1 MIPVPRFTVAFG
13 IVPTHPIT
21 QRYDLPV
28 SPFVTGCIAGAL
40 VLLVALAWPGVRRP
54 RTGQLPLVE
63 SWRNGLSPLLVIPR
77 LLAIVLLFVAITAGR
92 LGANDD
98 LENLAPALV
107 VGLAWPV
114 LVLASVLLGP
124 VWRWTDPW
132 DSAARVLIRSHPGG
146 GARSVWPAVALALP
160 WLWYLSAYQYPL
172 APRSV
177 GLMLAVY
184 SLVTVAGCLAFGRV
198 RWLST
203 CEPLGITLAW
213 MALLPRG
220 RLPDWEPPRGAEALL
235 GVVAGGTLF
244 AAVRRSELWAAPN
257 SAERTTLLATLVLL
271 AFCAVGAL
279 AVWWLAIVA
288 GVRSARSTVARA
300 VVPAVAGIVVA
311 VAMDR
316 NRLTTSV
323 QLLPGLLGDP
333 FGLGWD
339 LLGPPG
345 ARLNPAPLGTSGLV
359 AAQLTVVAAGYLA
372 GAIVLARSVRPR
384 ERAPVAIGLSLLCG
398 ASAIALATH

>member
-1 MIPVPRFTVAFG
+1 MIPVPRFTVALG
-13 IVPTHPIT
+13 TVPTHPIT

-28 SPFVTGCIAGAL
+28 SPFVTGCITGAM

-54 RTGQLPLVE
+54 RTSPLPVVE
-63 SWRNGLSPLLVIPR
+63 SWRNGLSPLVVIPR
-77 LLAIVLLFVAITAGR
+77 LLAVALLVVAIIAGR
-92 LGANDD
+92 VGADDD
-98 LENLAPALV
+98 LENIAPALV

-132 DSAARVLIRSHPGG
+132 DSAARVLTRSHPGDG
-146 GARSVWPAVALALP
+146 PGSVWPAAALALP
-160 WLWYLSAYQYPL
+160 WFWYLSAYQYPL

-184 SLVTVAGCLAFGRV
+184 SLVTVAACLAVGRV

-203 CEPLGITLAW
+203 CEPLGIVLAW
-213 MALLPRG
+213 IALLPRG

-257 SAERTTLLATLVLL
+257 SAERATLLATLGLL

-279 AVWWLAIVA
+279 AIWCLAIVA
-288 GVRSARSTVARA
+288 GSRSTRPTVAQA

-316 NRLTTSV
+316 NRLTTSL

-339 LLGPPG
+339 LLGRPG
-345 ARLNPAPLGTSGLV
+345 AGLNPAPLGASGLIAVQLAV
-359 AAQLTVVAAGYLA
+359 ATAGYLA
-372 GAIVLARSVRPR
+372 GAIVLARSVRR
-384 ERAPVAIGLSLLCG
+384 GERAPVAVGLSLLCG